1 MSATFHR
8 SRLLCLMLVGLA
20 LSPSLTASAQDPL
33 LTRAA
38 TGVGKLIAAQGNA
51 ALLEIREELRQDL
64 LERLR
69 PAVPAPDPA
78 ASDLPAQPSR

>member
-8 SRLLCLMLVGLA
+8 SRMLCLMLVGLA
-20 LSPSLTASAQDPL
+20 LGPSLSASAQDPL

-51 ALLEIREELRQDL
+51 ALLEIREELQKDL
-64 LERLR
+64 LKRLR
-69 PAVPAPDPA
+69 PAVPVPDSGSA
-78 ASDLPAQPSR
+78 DESAQSSR